1 MSFTKIVMKTKHRN
15 SDFDIIVGYR
25 FLFHVTYYYRV
36 SSSVLDEA
44 GTKKKTCFAGQK
56 ASVGKNLHF
65 ISGLT

>member
-1 MSFTKIVMKTKHRN
+1 MPFTKIVMKTKHRN

-44 GTKKKTCFAGQK
+44 GTKKKKLVLLVKRPVWGRIFTLL
-56 ASVGKNLHF
+56 VD
-65 ISGLT
+65 